1 MSEQA
6 IVMSTGG
13 AAGGAHEASPLEF
26 VHRVHRLF
34 RGRYILALVLATL
47 GGAAGVIGGYGAT
60 KPQYASLGQVRIRT
74 PKPLVYE
81 NIPGNTANF
90 NVYAFAKGQSKLIQ
104 EGRVIDK
111 AMQSP
116 EWKSLGRVF
125 NETERDRFIDSL
137 RVTVDRE
144 EADWIAVRFLDRDRE
159 ASKVAVEQVLRSYKE
174 IYASTEV
181 FIDKAQIEEIGSQI
195 RSKSTTVVELED
207 RIERIT
213 RQFDTADLMKLSEST
228 DKILDQLSIAV
239 QNLTTQIAIAE
250 NKLKNEPEPTAAAQP
265 LNKDE
270 ELLAQATTLSR
281 EDQRIARLLDE
292 RQVVSGRL
300 GVLRQKLSDKHRSVQ
315 DAQRELNRIM
325 DQLAEAVRIK
335 RAQDL
340 PGVPNA
346 DVLGGPIRNAE
357 DLERAKRDLD
367 AMTRSRDEVK
377 ERSFK
382 ISDALREIA
391 RIRREIKNN
400 QDVIKDLENSRNQR
414 LIEVVNKD
422 TENTSKIEILP
433 RVESPSRPYV
443 DNRKKFAALGLA
455 AGAGLPLSF
464 VMLLGLLDR
473 RVRYSDDAQDPKQH
487 LTLLGILPYLPNDL
501 QDPDQAGVA
510 AHCVHQIRTLLQIG
524 GADHTRTVFAITSPT
539 SGDGKTSLAMS
550 LGLSFAASGSR
561 TLLID
566 FDLIGGGLT
575 SAMNAKT
582 PSGVLDAAI
591 HGALEGYVKPT
602 SFPRLSIL
610 PAGADDARDVSS
622 LSLRLV
628 SNLIKQAKQQYDA
641 VVIDT
646 GPILGSLEASLVCAA
661 ADGAILTLGRGQQR
675 AQAERAVEHLGSIGA
690 TFLGVVFNRAEPG
703 DFRRAVSSASVRS
716 RPLSEQE
723 RAARPSSA
731 LLPQMGPVARTVA
744 THIRSEGVV
753 DDDARNAG

>member
-13 AAGGAHEASPLEF
+13 PAGAAHETSPMEF
-26 VHRVHRLF
+26 LHRVHRLF
-34 RGRYILALVLATL
+34 RGRYVLALVLAGL
-47 GGAAGVIGGYGAT
+47 GGAAGVIGGYGAA
-60 KPQYASLGQVRIRT
+60 KPMYSSLGQVRIRT
-74 PKPLVYE
+74 PKPLVYADL
-81 NIPGNTANF
+81 PGNSQFF

-104 EGRVIDK
+104 EGRVIDR
-111 AMQSP
+111 AMQSQ
-116 EWKSLGRVF
+116 EWRALGRVF
-125 NETERDRFIDSL
+125 NESERDRFIDSL

-159 ASKVAVEQVLRSYKE
+159 ASRVAVEQVLRSYKE
-174 IYASTEV
+174 IYGATEV
-181 FIDKAQIEEIGSQI
+181 FFDKAQIEEISNQI
-195 RSKSTTVVELED
+195 KAKNAAMTELED

-213 RQFDTADLMKLSEST
+213 RKFDTADLTKLADST
-228 DKILDQLSIAV
+228 DKMLDQLSIAV
-239 QNLTTQIAIAE
+239 QNLTMQINMAE
-250 NKLKNEPEPTAAAQP
+250 NKLKNEPDAPAGVQP

-270 ELLAQATTLSR
+270 ELLAQAAALSR
-281 EDQRIARLLDE
+281 EDPSVAQLLQLR
-292 RQVVSGRL
+292 RQVVGEL
-300 GVLRQKLSDKHRSVQ
+300 NTLKQKLSDKHRSVQ
-315 DAQRELNRIM
+315 KLQAELNTIM

-340 PGVPNA
+340 PGIANA
-346 DVLGGPIRNAE
+346 DAIGNPIRNAE
-357 DLERAKRDLD
+357 DVERAKRDLD
-367 AMTRSRDEVK
+367 AMTRSREDIK
-377 ERSFK
+377 DRSFK
-382 ISDALREIA
+382 IADAQREIA
-391 RIRREIKNN
+391 AIRREIKNN
-400 QDVIKDLENSRNQR
+400 QDVIKDLENRRNQMT
-414 LIEVVNKD
+414 IEVGNKD
-422 TENTSKIEILP
+422 ADNTSRIEIMP
-433 RVESPSRPYV
+433 KVESPSRPYV

-455 AGAGLPLSF
+455 AGAGIPLSF

-473 RVRYSDDAQDPKQH
+473 RVRYSDDASDPKQH

-524 GADHTRTVFAITSPT
+524 GADHTRSVFAITSPT

-550 LGLSFAASGSR
+550 LGLSFAASGAR

-582 PSGVLDAAI
+582 SSGALDAAI
-591 HGALEGYVKPT
+591 HGTLDGYAKPT
-602 SFPRLSIL
+602 SFARLSIL

-628 SNLIKQAKQQYDA
+628 SNLVKLAKSQYDA
-641 VVIDT
+641 VIIDT

-661 ADGAILTLGRGQQR
+661 ADGTILTLGRGQQR
-675 AQAERAVEHLGSIGA
+675 TQAERAVEHLASIGA

-723 RAARPSSA
+723 RAATRGPA
-731 LLPQMGPVARTVA
+731 MLPQMGPVARTVA
-744 THIRSEGVV
+744 SHIRSEGVV
-753 DDDARNAG
+753 DDDAREPR